1 MGELELALDLLA
13 DAKLLLENARHRSA
27 VSRSYYAAYH
37 ACIALLE
44 SLGLKPGNFIGRDRR
59 PPLKAGSAGV
69 SPAGANEE
77 DVSFSSKGASSES
90 SLRAALDAGETPALP
105 VNTAARRWEHGIVI
119 RQVTGNRSLTAVLS
133 SGLATPLTCIYS
145 F

>member
-59 PPLKAGSAGV
+59 P
-69 SPAGANEE
+69 
-77 DVSFSSKGASSES
+77 
-90 SLRAALDAGETPALP
+90 
-105 VNTAARRWEHGIVI
+105 ARRWEHGIVI
-119 RQVTGNRSLTAVLS
+119 RQVTGNPSLTAVLS
-133 SGLATPLTCIYS
+133 SGLATPLTWMYS
-145 F
+145 LRLRGDYRYDLTISDYSSRSSYELAQRIVAKVKEHLP

>member
-44 SLGLKPGNFIGRDRR
+44 SLGLKPGNFIGRDRT
-59 PPLKAGSAGV
+59 AC
-69 SPAGANEE
+69 
-77 DVSFSSKGASSES
+77 
-90 SLRAALDAGETPALP
+90 PALGAWHCDS
-105 VNTAARRWEHGIVI
+105 TG
-119 RQVTGNRSLTAVLS
+119 RQQREFDSRALIWFGHAPYLDVFS
-133 SGLATPLTCIYS
+133 
-145 F
+145 